1 MRLARTASALSLICG
16 ALAWP
21 PAAAL
26 AQAPNAPVPEQNS
39 PTQPPAVAPTPK
51 PGTVSVTTRAPEPE
65 KWLAANDIK
74 NKRRI
79 FTCKPLACADKVAV
93 AIVVAP
99 SPTRHPNPQALEK
112 FAKVDL
118 PKSIRAGNAARE
130 IMTDGTDKVETL
142 LSETANLK
150 GYPAVSNETKYI
162 RGSTAVYAITA
173 IIFAGPVMVNLRA
186 TSPDLAV
193 AQQYLKAFL
202 EATDIK
208 EGPPLPPGTPAPA
221 PAGAGGKSQNI

>member
-1 MRLARTASALSLICG
+1 MMRACALALSSL
-16 ALAWP
+16 LAWP
-21 PAAAL
+21 LSPVL
-26 AQAPNAPVPEQNS
+26 AQAPNAEVPAT
-39 PTQPPAVAPTPK
+39 PAPPAPGATQAPLK
-51 PGTVSVTTRAPEPE
+51 PGETRVTTRAPEPE
-65 KWLAANDIK
+65 KWIAQNDIK

-93 AIVVAP
+93 LITVAP
-99 SPTRHPNPQALEK
+99 SPTRNPNPAALEK

-142 LSETANLK
+142 LSETASLK

-162 RGSTAVYAITA
+162 RGSSAVYAITA

-193 AQQYLKAFL
+193 AQDYLRAFV
-202 EATDIK
+202 EATVIQV
-208 EGPPLPPGTPAPA
+208 GPPAVPGTPSPAAP
-221 PAGAGGKSQNI
+221 PAQGGKSQNI